1 MASQHETTRE
11 QVSALADGHL
21 ASGEL
26 AQVMAQIEQESGL
39 KEAWHRYHL
48 IGDALRSA
56 DLIATV
62 QTDQAFA
69 SGVMDRLRRDAMA
82 LRPVESA
89 AEPVRGQPA
98 TGKPRRSAN
107 SASWKLVAGLASIM
121 TIAVLAWYAV
131 QPLSQGGG
139 AGPQLAGNFD
149 RQAWGPVVSADSA
162 QRMIRDPR
170 LDQLLAA
177 HRQFGG
183 ASALQNPAGFLRNAT
198 YGPDGR

>member
-26 AQVMAQIEQESGL
+26 AQVMAQIEQESAL

-62 QTDQAFA
+62 QSDKAFA
-69 SGVMDRLRRDAMA
+69 AGVMDRLRLDATA
-82 LRPVESA
+82 LRPLASA
-89 AEPVRGQPA
+89 AGPA
-98 TGKPRRSAN
+98 SGHPPTGKHRSAAN
-107 SASWKLVAGLASIM
+107 SASWKLIAGLASIM
-121 TIAVLAWYAV
+121 MIAVLAWHTV
-131 QPLSQGGG
+131 QPQSPAG
-139 AGPQLAGNFD
+139 AGSQLAGNSGLEA
-149 RQAWGPVVSADSA
+149 RRPVVSADGA
-162 QRMIRDPR
+162 NGMIRDPN

-183 ASALQNPAGFLRNAT
+183 ASALQKPAGFLRNAT
-198 YGPDGR
+198 YGPDRQ